1 MINEIALHGTYE
13 SLVNAKLT
21 SDYGQWSGNCFGV
34 NFHCYSTEMLNDEQ
48 LKTLNKKYDSVSGL
62 MRHEL
67 FYKNYSGAVQQ
78 WFEGMTGDL
87 LSSLG
92 LTIQKQDESHE
103 LELFSKQSATR
114 QTLVYA
120 ADDILDSVLYILD
133 ANSVSLADLP
143 DIVKTSEELENN
155 SKERNGV
162 SSTIGGDDH
171 EVNPINGSNII
182 YATTNYSVIIGQVH
196 CLQQFYNFGSF
207 SQLLSN
213 IHFIK
218 SSISEPHVGLY
229 KTMANHLQVDLRFL
243 DAD

>member
-21 SDYGQWSGNCFGV
+21 LDYGQWSGNCFGV

-67 FYKNYSGAVQQ
+67 FYKNYSGQVEQ
-78 WFEGMTGDL
+78 WFEAMTGDL
-87 LSSLG
+87 LNSLG
-92 LTIQKQDESHE
+92 WARQKQEQPHE
-103 LELFSKQSATR
+103 LELFSKQSAAR
-114 QTLVYA
+114 QTLVSTS
-120 ADDILDSVLYILD
+120 DNVSDSVLYILD

-143 DIVKTSEELENN
+143 DIVKTSEELETN
-155 SKERNGV
+155 SNERNGV
-162 SSTIGGDDH
+162 SSTIGGNDH

-182 YATTNYSVIIGQVH
+182 YATTDYSVIIGQVH

-218 SSISEPHVGLY
+218 SSISKPHAGLY